1 MGFDSRLLGV
11 EVEVKVEEVVASE
24 RGFAGVVG
32 VD

>member
-1 MGFDSRLLGV
+1 MVLVVISEWV
-11 EVEVKVEEVVASE
+11 VEVKVEEVVASE